1 MGFLSRLLGRD
12 DNIMVNPSAQQ
23 MNRNISTQTPNA
35 GDGIMVI
42 SDIFSIV
49 GRGAVVTGKL
59 TRAVRL
65 NDSIVIIYEDGTQLK
80 SKIIGIE
87 SFRKKLDMAEAG
99 ENVALLLEGIE
110 RGQIR
115 RGDVIRLAS

>member
-49 GRGAVVTGKL
+49 GRGTVVTGKL

>member
-23 MNRNISTQTPNA
+23 MNNNISMQTPSA

-42 SDIFSIV
+42 SDVFSIV
-49 GRGAVVTGKL
+49 GRGTVVTGEL
-59 TRAVRL
+59 TQAVRL
-65 NDSIVIIYEDGTQLK
+65 NDSIVIVCQDDTQLK

-87 SFRKKLDMAEAG
+87 AFRKKLDVAEAG
-99 ENVALLLEGIE
+99 ENVGLLLEGIE

-115 RGDVIRLAS
+115 RGDIIRLAS

>member
-42 SDIFSIV
+42 SDVFSIV
-49 GRGAVVTGKL
+49 GRGTVATGKL
-59 TRAVRL
+59 IQAVRL

>member
-23 MNRNISTQTPNA
+23 MNKNISTQTPNA

-42 SDIFSIV
+42 SDVFSIV
-49 GRGAVVTGKL
+49 GRGTVVTGEL
-59 TRAVRL
+59 TQAVRL
-65 NDSIVIIYEDGTQLK
+65 NDSIVIVCQDDTQLK

-87 SFRKKLDMAEAG
+87 AFRKKLDVAGAG
-99 ENVALLLEGIE
+99 ENVGLLLEGIE

-115 RGDVIRLAS
+115 RGDIIRLAS

>member
-12 DNIMVNPSAQQ
+12 DNIMVNPSTQQ
-23 MNRNISTQTPNA
+23 MNENISTQTPNA

-42 SDIFSIV
+42 SDVFSIV
-49 GRGAVVTGKL
+49 GRGTVATGRLAQAVH
-59 TRAVRL
+59 L
-65 NDSIVIIYEDGTQLK
+65 NDSIVIVCQDDTQLK

-87 SFRKKLDMAEAG
+87 AFRKKLDVAEVG
-99 ENVALLLEGIE
+99 ENVGLLLEGIE

-115 RGDVIRLAS
+115 RGDIIQLAS

>member
-12 DNIMVNPSAQQ
+12 DNIMVNPSTQQ
-23 MNRNISTQTPNA
+23 MNENISTQTPNA

-42 SDIFSIV
+42 SDVFSIV
-49 GRGAVVTGKL
+49 GRGTVATGRLAQAVH
-59 TRAVRL
+59 L
-65 NDSIVIIYEDGTQLK
+65 NDSIVIVCQDDTQLK

-87 SFRKKLDMAEAG
+87 AFRKKLDVAEVG
-99 ENVALLLEGIE
+99 ENVGLLLEGIE

-115 RGDVIRLAS
+115 RGDIIRLAS

>member
-23 MNRNISTQTPNA
+23 MNNNISMQTPSA

-42 SDIFSIV
+42 SDVFSIV
-49 GRGAVVTGKL
+49 GRGTVVTGEL
-59 TRAVRL
+59 TQAVRL
-65 NDSIVIIYEDGTQLK
+65 NDSIVIVCQDGTQLK

-87 SFRKKLDMAEAG
+87 AFRKKLDVAEAG
-99 ENVALLLEGIE
+99 ENVGLLLEGIE
-110 RGQIR
+110 RDQIR
-115 RGDVIRLAS
+115 RGDIIRLAS

>member
-12 DNIMVNPSAQQ
+12 DNIMVNPSTQQ
-23 MNRNISTQTPNA
+23 MNKNISTQTPNA

-42 SDIFSIV
+42 SDVFSIV
-49 GRGAVVTGKL
+49 GRGTVATGRLTQAVH
-59 TRAVRL
+59 L
-65 NDSIVIIYEDGTQLK
+65 NDSIVIVCQDVTQLK

-87 SFRKKLDMAEAG
+87 AFRKKLDVAEAG
-99 ENVALLLEGIE
+99 ENVGLLLEGIE

-115 RGDVIRLAS
+115 RGDIIRLAS